1 MRLFASLMAGIGSL
15 LAGASSGACISWL
28 WDEPK
33 CPKFLI
39 K

>member
-15 LAGASSGACISWL
+15 LAGASSNACVFL
-28 WDEPK
+28 AWDEPI
-33 CPKFLI
+33 CPKNLV